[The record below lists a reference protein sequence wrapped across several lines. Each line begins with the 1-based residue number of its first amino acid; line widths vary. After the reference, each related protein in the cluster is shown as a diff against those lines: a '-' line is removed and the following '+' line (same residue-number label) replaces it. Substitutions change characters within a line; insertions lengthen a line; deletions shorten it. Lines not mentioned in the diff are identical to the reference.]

1 MRILPVSFGLAFALL
16 AMPQTASALVNVD
29 VDLSSQTMRVSSGS
43 GESYVWPISSA
54 RRGYVTPRGVYR
66 AQSLARMHYSRK
78 YDNAPMPHSIFFR
91 GGYAIHATYSVGAL
105 GRPASHGCI
114 RLSPAHAAQLYGMV
128 QREGARIRIS
138 GSPNYGA
145 TAFASRRTST
155 RVASSRGAQPLGYA
169 PRSDSALDF
178 WLRDPAGPF
187 RR

>member
-1 MRILPVSFGLAFALL
+1 MRILPALFGVAFATL
-16 AMPQTASALVNVD
+16 APQSAFAVVQVD
-29 VDLSSQTMRVSSGS
+29 VDLSSQSMRVTSGS

-66 AQSLARMHYSRK
+66 AQHLARMHYSRK

-91 GGYAIHATYSVGAL
+91 GGYAIHATSAVGAL

-114 RLSPAHAAQLYGMV
+114 RLSPSHAAQLYGMV
-128 QREGARIRIS
+128 QREGARIRIT

-145 TAFASRRTST
+145 TAVASRKVQN
-155 RVASSRGAQPLGYA
+155 RVASRAAQPMAYA

-178 WLRDPAGPF
+178 WLRDPAGSF